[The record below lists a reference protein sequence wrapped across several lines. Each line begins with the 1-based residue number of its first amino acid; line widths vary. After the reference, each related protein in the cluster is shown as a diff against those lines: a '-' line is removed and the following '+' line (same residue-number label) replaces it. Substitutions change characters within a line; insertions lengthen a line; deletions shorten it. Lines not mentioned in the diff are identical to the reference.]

1 MKKRLLLFASAA
13 LLGVSAFAQAIV
25 IDGSAV
31 GLTSSSSSV
40 SAGTVLGSNDAI
52 TLSVAFDDS
61 YKTSKADKNK
71 YDYYV
76 LNGDSIK
83 ASYAIQGNANP
94 KDANGGTPSSSLLPP
109 VQGAVLKIDAKKDG
123 VVAVWGAL
131 STNKSYTVFEG
142 AKPIGY
148 RLVMQT
154 SSILK
159 NIDITIPT
167 DENGVV
173 TEAIAWPE
181 KIVSGDSVAASGNGY
196 IIFNVKADSSYLVN
210 ANGSKLTAGG
220 AFYSSNKYFTAA
232 IAGKPGYLE
241 LYKEEQPKVSAS
253 VSPAAGEVSQLSSYF
268 IITVAD
274 AEGVTVN
281 SVDDVV
287 IYDVKGDSIA
297 AKATGSRV
305 MNNMFQVLFEAPI
318 TTPGEYE
325 LRIPASAYSVEG
337 QTSVDLAY
345 SYTIA
350 VSPQIQEV
358 ALKSDTVVTSLV
370 SPIVI
375 EYPYANVIKD
385 ATDGGLKD
393 AIEVN
398 RIDPDR
404 GSIYV
409 VLSDVQISGKQ
420 ILIFVDDAENAAE
433 GDYTILINQGIFSLD
448 GVENDEANFKV
459 TYEAPKQDYVTVNP
473 AAGEV
478 EGLQSFTLTFNNATE
493 VAAAF
498 SREAYPVLYNVT
510 GGHNEFSWTS
520 ASVEGNT
527 LTLTTNAPVVYAGEY
542 ELRIPAGC
550 YTVDGVAGDS
560 IVVKYTVVASEKTLE
575 ATVTPEADAE
585 GNVSTISPIVVTF
598 PNATKV
604 EDNPNADYYTQYAKV
619 EYNSPRAGL
628 GEIPAEIQIQSNTI
642 LFFLEEGD
650 QIEGQFVITIPAG
663 TYLID
668 GTENLEIVD
677 TLNYVKPAQDYVT
690 VNPAEGEVEGLQSFT
705 LTFNNATE
713 VAAAFSREAYP
724 VLYNVTEGHNEFSW
738 TSAVVEGNTL
748 TLTTNAPVVYMGEY
762 ELRIPGASYTVD
774 TVAGQD
780 LVLKYTVVAS
790 EKTQEYTLA
799 NDTVHT
805 MPLVVT
811 FPNVKSVVL
820 NDSLSFS
827 DPYIKVAQAGDTEG
841 EAEIETST
849 SSNQLLINVAAA
861 DLVNGEFTLTIP
873 AGTLWL
879 DGVANTEIV
888 ENFTYELLVPDYTLV
903 VTPSDSTTLSAID
916 VITVNV
922 EGVDE
927 VTLDVSSI
935 YFLVLQSDSLTYLA
949 TAAINEEDSTQLV
962 ITVIDGDTGD
972 PTSITT
978 PGEYTLY
985 INANVIT
992 VNGVKVPTVTEIK
1005 FTVGVPTGISRILGD
1020 AAVKNIY
1027 NLRGVKVDAKTLTPG
1042 IYVIDG
1048 KKVQLR

>member
-1 MKKRLLLFASAA
+1 
-13 LLGVSAFAQAIV
+13 
-25 IDGSAV
+25 
-31 GLTSSSSSV
+31 
-40 SAGTVLGSNDAI
+40 
-52 TLSVAFDDS
+52 
-61 YKTSKADKNK
+61 
-71 YDYYV
+71 
-76 LNGDSIK
+76 
-83 ASYAIQGNANP
+83 
-94 KDANGGTPSSSLLPP
+94 
-109 VQGAVLKIDAKKDG
+109 
-123 VVAVWGAL
+123 
-131 STNKSYTVFEG
+131 
-142 AKPIGY
+142 
-148 RLVMQT
+148 
-154 SSILK
+154 
-159 NIDITIPT
+159 
-167 DENGVV
+167 
-173 TEAIAWPE
+173 
-181 KIVSGDSVAASGNGY
+181 
-196 IIFNVKADSSYLVN
+196 
-210 ANGSKLTAGG
+210 
-220 AFYSSNKYFTAA
+220 
-232 IAGKPGYLE
+232 
-241 LYKEEQPKVSAS
+241 
-253 VSPAAGEVSQLSSYF
+253 
-268 IITVAD
+268 
-274 AEGVTVN
+274 
-281 SVDDVV
+281 
-287 IYDVKGDSIA
+287 
-297 AKATGSRV
+297 
-305 MNNMFQVLFEAPI
+305 
-318 TTPGEYE
+318 
-325 LRIPASAYSVEG
+325 
-337 QTSVDLAY
+337 
-345 SYTIA
+345 
-350 VSPQIQEV
+350 
-358 ALKSDTVVTSLV
+358 
-370 SPIVI
+370 
-375 EYPYANVIKD
+375 
-385 ATDGGLKD
+385 
-393 AIEVN
+393 
-398 RIDPDR
+398 
-404 GSIYV
+404 
-409 VLSDVQISGKQ
+409 
-420 ILIFVDDAENAAE
+420 
-433 GDYTILINQGIFSLD
+433 
-448 GVENDEANFKV
+448 
-459 TYEAPKQDYVTVNP
+459 
-473 AAGEV
+473 
-478 EGLQSFTLTFNNATE
+478 
-493 VAAAF
+493 
-498 SREAYPVLYNVT
+498 
-510 GGHNEFSWTS
+510 
-520 ASVEGNT
+520 
-527 LTLTTNAPVVYAGEY
+527 LTTNAPVVYAGEY

-724 VLYNVTEGHNEFSW
+724 VLYNVTEDHNEFSFM
-738 TSAVVEGNTL
+738 SATVDGNKL

-927 VTLDVSSI
+927 VTFDLSSVSL
-935 YFLVLQSDSLTYLA
+935 LVLQSDSLTYFA
-949 TAAINEEDSTQLV
+949 TVAINEEDSTQLV
-962 ITVIDGDTGD
+962 ITVIDSDTED